1 MTTRRESILATI
13 ASSLAGTT
21 GVSTRIYRSRVE
33 PITRGESPAIVV
45 EPISDQANTDV
56 SFCKTDWT
64 LTVRIAVIVRGII
77 PDQQADATIESLHAK
92 VMADQTIGGY
102 AMSIEP
108 RGVQFDMV
116 EADQPAGVISCDYAV
131 RYRTAVANLATG

>member
-56 SFCKTDWT
+56 SFCKTDWS

-92 VMADQTIGGY
+92 VMANQTVGGY

-108 RGVQFDMV
+108 RGVQFDMI
-116 EADQPAGVISCDYAV
+116 EADQPAGVIACDYLI

>member
-56 SFCKTDWT
+56 SFCKTDWS

-108 RGVQFDMV
+108 RGVQFDMI
-116 EADQPAGVISCDYAV
+116 EADQPAGVIACDYLI

>member
-56 SFCKTDWT
+56 SFCKTDWS

-92 VMADQTIGGY
+92 VMADQTVGGY

-108 RGVQFDMV
+108 RSVQFDMI
-116 EADQPAGVISCDYAV
+116 EADQPAGVIACDYLI

>member
-56 SFCKTDWT
+56 SFCKTDWS

-92 VMADQTIGGY
+92 VMANQTVGGY

-108 RGVQFDMV
+108 RGVQFDMI
-116 EADQPAGVISCDYAV
+116 EADQPAGVIACDYLI
-131 RYRTAVANLATG
+131 RYRTAVANLATN

>member
-33 PITRGESPAIVV
+33 PIARNESPAIVV

-56 SFCKTDWT
+56 SFCKTDWS
-64 LTVRIAVIVRGII
+64 LTVRIAVIVRGAI

-92 VMADQTIGGY
+92 VMADQTVGGY

-116 EADQPAGVISCDYAV
+116 EADQPAGVIACDYLI

>member
-1 MTTRRESILATI
+1 MTTRRESII
-13 ASSLAGTT
+13 AGIRTALTGTT

-64 LTVRIAVIVRGII
+64 LTVRIAVIVRGAI
-77 PDQQADATIESLHAK
+77 PDQQADAIVEDLHSK

-108 RGVQFDMV
+108 RGVQFDMI
-116 EADQPAGVISCDYAV
+116 EADQSAGVIACDYLI
-131 RYRTAVANLATG
+131 RYRTAVANLAAA